1 MPESVTVRPAAPG
14 DVEALLRVK
23 ARSWREAY
31 GALLPSA
38 YLDAIEARIPEDVPA
53 WTALIGS
60 DRDLWVA
67 DDGGRL
73 LGVALAGPRR
83 SAAET
88 ARTGADDAAASPA
101 DLPDVELMVLYVLAE
116 AYGTGVGARLLDA
129 VVGDRPAL
137 LRVLAENPRAVAFYV
152 KHGFAAVGAPE
163 PMTGPWA
170 GLHEQL
176 MVRRLPHDG
185 GAA

>member
-1 MPESVTVRPAAPG
+1 MPEPVAVRPAAPG

-38 YLDAIEARIPEDVPA
+38 YLDAIEDRIPEDVPA

-73 LGVALAGPRR
+73 LGMALAGPRR
-83 SAAET
+83 SQ
-88 ARTGADDAAASPA
+88 GGG
-101 DLPDVELMVLYVLAE
+101 LPDLELMALYVLAE
-116 AYGTGVGARLLDA
+116 AYGTGLGALLLDA
-129 VVGDRPAL
+129 VVGKRPAV
-137 LRVLAENPRAVAFYV
+137 LRVLAENPRAVAFYA
-152 KHGFAAVGAPE
+152 KHGFAPEGGPE

-176 MVRRLPHDG
+176 MVRRG
-185 GAA
+185 

>member
-1 MPESVTVRPAAPG
+1 MAVTVRPATSD
-14 DVEALLRVK
+14 DVEPVLRVK
-23 ARSWREAY
+23 AQSWREAY
-31 GALLPSA
+31 GGLLPTEH
-38 YLDAIEARIPEDVPA
+38 LDAVDAGVPEQVPGWA
-53 WTALIGS
+53 ALVGS
-60 DRDLWVA
+60 DRELWVA

-83 SAAET
+83 SAADT
-88 ARTGADDAAASPA
+88 GRTGADDAAASPA

-129 VVGDRPAL
+129 VVGGRPAM
-137 LRVLAENPRAVAFYV
+137 LRVLAENPRAVAFYA
-152 KHGFAAVGAPE
+152 KHGFAPERAPE
-163 PMTGPWA
+163 PMTGPWT

-185 GAA
+185 GAV

>member
-38 YLDAIEARIPEDVPA
+38 YLDAIEDRIPEDVSA

-88 ARTGADDAAASPA
+88 GRTGADDAAASPA

-116 AYGTGVGARLLDA
+116 AYGTGLGARLLESHGA
-129 VVGDRPAL
+129 VP
-137 LRVLAENPRAVAFYV
+137 AVA
-152 KHGFAAVGAPE
+152 AGA
-163 PMTGPWA
+163 
-170 GLHEQL
+170 
-176 MVRRLPHDG
+176 R
-185 GAA
+185 